1 MIFVWCTFLKPE
13 KRMWLLC
20 SDKFFTF
27 FLIKGI
33 IAYQE
38 LLKNE
43 FEANAVHHDVLIKC
57 MKMYVT
63 LE

>member
-1 MIFVWCTFLKPE
+1 MIFVWSTFLKAE
-13 KRMWLLC
+13 RRMWLLC

-43 FEANAVHHDVLIKC
+43 SEADAVHHDVLVKC
-57 MKMYVT
+57 IKMYVI

>member
-1 MIFVWCTFLKPE
+1 
-13 KRMWLLC
+13 MWLLC

-33 IAYQE
+33 ITYQE

-43 FEANAVHHDVLIKC
+43 FEADAVDHDVLIKYT
-57 MKMYVT
+57 KMYVIIK
-63 LE
+63 

>member
-1 MIFVWCTFLKPE
+1 
-13 KRMWLLC
+13 MWLLC

-43 FEANAVHHDVLIKC
+43 FEADAVHHDVLIKC
-57 MKMYVT
+57 TEMHAI